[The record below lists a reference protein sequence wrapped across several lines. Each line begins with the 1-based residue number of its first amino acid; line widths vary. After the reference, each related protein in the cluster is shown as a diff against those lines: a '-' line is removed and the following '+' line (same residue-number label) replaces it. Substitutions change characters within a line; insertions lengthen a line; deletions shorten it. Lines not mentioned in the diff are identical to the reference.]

1 MTRATSLNPEGYS
14 DTEAQDILARMTNAS
29 LAFYAMARQAGC
41 HSFIEFAGLMNE
53 YINVCRDMT
62 AAGDLTWIHANTH
75 SERGVALRAHHISY
89 LAEKLDCIY
98 GASLRASPE
107 LARAFGLRPN
117 ES

>member
-1 MTRATSLNPEGYS
+1 MKSHNPEGYS
-14 DTEAQDILARMTNAS
+14 AIEAQVILGRMAQAS
-29 LAFYAMARQAGC
+29 DVFYGMARLAGC

-75 SERGVALRAHHISY
+75 SERGVALRSHHIRY

-98 GASLRASPE
+98 GASLRTSPE
-107 LARAFGLRPN
+107 LAAAFGFVPGKEER
-117 ES
+117 